1 MADPFGNISAQER
14 LKIMAEI
21 NEEAKTL
28 RSIEKDYGELIAKNS
43 DILESRSDKYTN
55 EINAIKSLSSSMNKD
70 LLNQKKLE
78 TQISKIKR
86 SQLDAEVQIF
96 TLKEKIKALI
106 QAGVELSSKEI
117 TVLKEAVVFE
127 QDRANSLA
135 SAATSAGK
143 LLEESKR
150 ISRLN
155 PFKGLS
161 ELIAGVPILSK
172 LLKDLTNATDA
183 FNVSMSDG
191 KGFIRSLGAGLT
203 EFLKLVSK
211 SAQVFIVGTFIKS
224 IKTIDESSVNLANQ
238 LNISKQEAGQLQIE
252 FAKAAQE
259 NKSLL
264 QTSQDLMDAQVKLGN
279 ALGTTAMFS
288 KDTASTFDI
297 LTSRLGVSEAA
308 ASQLANFTEAT
319 GLNFQNFSNTVRGT
333 NMFLGAQEEIFL
345 NERDL
350 IEDISKTSSNIL
362 LSMRAQNISLGKA
375 AFQARKLG
383 LNLADI
389 EKIQSSLLDF
399 ESSIQ
404 NELAAELL
412 IGQNINLEKAR
423 LAALN
428 NDLLGLGKALEQQ
441 GITQAKFASMNFVQ
455 QEAIAKTLGM
465 SSKEMG
471 DMFIKQTALRKLSAK
486 TEKDG
491 IKAIQERIRKGES
504 EAKII
509 ADIGSEELVKRAQNM
524 TMQQKMN
531 TIIQQLADKIMPVL
545 VKVFTKIDS
554 LLNSAGGYATEIGVA
569 LGVLALSG
577 PIVRGVRLLSRLF
590 GGMARSSRMI
600 GTNMMMSSAG
610 STIPGGGAVPMFNP
624 STMYV
629 NQGGRVVMK
638 GSNKYVPGFKKGFVP
653 PVSRAGGLSKLARG
667 VKGVGRFAAP
677 LALVGAGINAYEN
690 FSDES
695 LDGGDAALKTLD
707 QNKGLAAGAAIG
719 TIIMPGA
726 GTVIGAGIG
735 GIIDMFAPTIGE
747 YGDKMENAINQ
758 QTAALNRL
766 EQQNQIPPRIILDG
780 AALNQEGVT
789 TLRYN
794 RYIQ

>member
-1 MADPFGNISAQER
+1 MADPFGNITAQER

-28 RSIEKDYGELIAKNS
+28 RSIEQEYGRLIKENS
-43 DILESRSDKYTN
+43 DILESRSAKYTS
-55 EINAIKSLSSSMNKD
+55 ERNAIESLSSSMNKD

-86 SQLDAEVQIF
+86 GQLNAEIQIF

-106 QAGVELSSKEI
+106 KAGVDLTNKEI
-117 TVLKEAVVFE
+117 TVLKEAVIFE

-161 ELIAGVPILSK
+161 ELITGVPILSS

-183 FNVSMSDG
+183 FNTSMSDS
-191 KGFIRSLGAGLT
+191 KGFVRSFGAGLT

-211 SAQVFIVGTFIKS
+211 SAQVFIAGTFIKS

-288 KDTASTFDI
+288 KDTASTFNI

-362 LSMRAQNISLGKA
+362 LSMQGQNISLGKA

-383 LNLADI
+383 LNLADM

-423 LAALN
+423 SAALN

-569 LGVLALSG
+569 LGALAIGG
-577 PIVRGVRLLSRLF
+577 PIFRGISMISRLF
-590 GGMARSSRMI
+590 GGMARSSSLI
-600 GTNMMMSSAG
+600 GNNLAR
-610 STIPGGGAVPMFNP
+610 STAGGGGMGTTAMNP
-624 STMYV
+624 FTMSYDAA
-629 NQGGRVVMK
+629 GRAQY
-638 GSNKYVPGFKKGFVP
+638 NKLGRSLTGKSGFVP
-653 PVSRAGGLSKLARG
+653 GIGKAGKFARG
-667 VKGVGRFAAP
+667 MAKFGRLSPLAIIGGFALDAGADQLKESGFEEAGKGVSVASGV
-677 LALVGAGINAYEN
+677 LG
-690 FSDES
+690 
-695 LDGGDAALKTLD
+695 
-707 QNKGLAAGAAIG
+707 
-719 TIIMPGA
+719 GA
-726 GTVIGAGIG
+726 GTGALIGSVIPGVGTAIGGVVGGLIG
-735 GIIDMFAPTIGE
+735 GISSAISEF
-747 YGDKMENAINQ
+747 GDKQEEAINRQTQAIQ
-758 QTAALNRL
+758 QT
-766 EQQNQIPPRIILDG
+766 NQIPPRIVLDG
-780 AALNQEGVT
+780 AALNQEGIS
-789 TLRYN
+789 TLRSN
-794 RYIQ
+794 RFIQ

>member
-28 RSIEKDYGELIAKNS
+28 RSIEQEYGRLIKENS
-43 DILESRSDKYTN
+43 DVLESRSAKYTS
-55 EINAIKSLSSSMNKD
+55 ERNAIESLSSSMNKD

-86 SQLDAEVQIF
+86 GQLNAEIQIF

-106 QAGVELSSKEI
+106 KAGVDLTNKEI
-117 TVLKEAVVFE
+117 TVLKEAVIFE

-150 ISRLN
+150 ISKLN

-161 ELIAGVPILSK
+161 ELITGVPILSS

-183 FNVSMSDG
+183 FNTSMSDS
-191 KGFIRSLGAGLT
+191 KGFVRSLGAGLT

-211 SAQVFIVGTFIKS
+211 SAQVFIAGTFIKS

-288 KDTASTFDI
+288 KDTASTFNI

-345 NERDL
+345 NEKDL

-362 LSMRAQNISLGKA
+362 LSMQGQNISLGKA

-383 LNLADI
+383 LNLADM

-423 LAALN
+423 SAALN

-471 DMFIKQTALRKLSAK
+471 DMFVKQTALRRLSAK

-509 ADIGSEELVKRAQNM
+509 EDIGSEELVKRAQNM

-569 LGVLALSG
+569 LGALAIGG
-577 PIVRGVRLLSRLF
+577 PIFRGISMISRLF
-590 GGMARSSRMI
+590 RGMSSSSGNIASNLLRSTSGGGGGMGTTAMNPFTMSYDAAGRAQYNKLGRSITGKS
-600 GTNMMMSSAG
+600 
-610 STIPGGGAVPMFNP
+610 
-624 STMYV
+624 
-629 NQGGRVVMK
+629 
-638 GSNKYVPGFKKGFVP
+638 GFVP
-653 PVSRAGGLSKLARG
+653 GIGKAGKFARG
-667 VKGVGRFAAP
+667 MSKFGKLSPLAIIGGFALDAGADQLKESGYEEAGKGVSVAS
-677 LALVGAGINAYEN
+677 GI
-690 FSDES
+690 
-695 LDGGDAALKTLD
+695 LG
-707 QNKGLAAGAAIG
+707 
-719 TIIMPGA
+719 GA
-726 GTVIGAGIG
+726 GTGAMIGSVIPGVGTAIGGVVGGLIG
-735 GIIDMFAPTIGE
+735 GISSAISEF
-747 YGDKMENAINQ
+747 GDKQEEAINKQTQAIQ
-758 QTAALNRL
+758 QTNK
-766 EQQNQIPPRIILDG
+766 IPPRIVLDG
-780 AALNQEGVT
+780 AALNQEGIS
-789 TLRYN
+789 TLRSN
-794 RYIQ
+794 RFIQ

>member
-28 RSIEKDYGELIAKNS
+28 RSIEQEYGRLIKENS
-43 DILESRSDKYTN
+43 DVLESRSAKYTS
-55 EINAIKSLSSSMNKD
+55 ERNAIESLSSSMNKD

-86 SQLDAEVQIF
+86 GQLNAEIQIF

-106 QAGVELSSKEI
+106 KAGVDLSNKEI
-117 TVLKEAVVFE
+117 TVLKEAVIFE

-150 ISRLN
+150 ISKLN

-161 ELIAGVPILSK
+161 ELITGVPILSS

-183 FNVSMSDG
+183 FNTSMSDS
-191 KGFIRSLGAGLT
+191 KGFVRSFGAGLT

-211 SAQVFIVGTFIKS
+211 SAQVFIAGTFIKS

-264 QTSQDLMDAQVKLGN
+264 QTSQDLIDAQVKLGN

-288 KDTASTFDI
+288 KDTASTFNI

-362 LSMRAQNISLGKA
+362 LSMQGQNISLGKA

-383 LNLADI
+383 LNLADM

-423 LAALN
+423 SAALN

-471 DMFIKQTALRKLSAK
+471 DMFIKQTALRRLSAK

-569 LGVLALSG
+569 LGALAIGG
-577 PIVRGVRLLSRLF
+577 PIFRGISMISRLF
-590 GGMARSSRMI
+590 GGMARSSSLI
-600 GTNMMMSSAG
+600 GNNLAR
-610 STIPGGGAVPMFNP
+610 STAGGGGMGTTAMNP
-624 STMYV
+624 FTMSYDAA
-629 NQGGRVVMK
+629 GRAQY
-638 GSNKYVPGFKKGFVP
+638 NKLGRSLTGKSGFVP
-653 PVSRAGGLSKLARG
+653 GIGKAGKFARG
-667 VKGVGRFAAP
+667 MAKFGRLSPLAIIGGFALDAGADQLKESGFEEAGKGVSVASGV
-677 LALVGAGINAYEN
+677 LG
-690 FSDES
+690 
-695 LDGGDAALKTLD
+695 
-707 QNKGLAAGAAIG
+707 
-719 TIIMPGA
+719 GA
-726 GTVIGAGIG
+726 GTGALIGSVIPGVGTAIGGVVGGLIG
-735 GIIDMFAPTIGE
+735 GISSAISEF
-747 YGDKMENAINQ
+747 GDKQEEAINRQTQAIQ
-758 QTAALNRL
+758 QT
-766 EQQNQIPPRIILDG
+766 NQIPPRIVLDG
-780 AALNQEGVT
+780 AALNQEGIS
-789 TLRYN
+789 TLRSN
-794 RYIQ
+794 RFIQ

>member
-28 RSIEKDYGELIAKNS
+28 RSIEQEYGRLIKENS
-43 DILESRSDKYTN
+43 DVLESRSAKYTS
-55 EINAIKSLSSSMNKD
+55 ERNAIESLSSSMNKD

-86 SQLDAEVQIF
+86 GQLNAEIQIF

-106 QAGVELSSKEI
+106 KAGVDLTNKEI
-117 TVLKEAVVFE
+117 AVLKEAVIFE

-161 ELIAGVPILSK
+161 ELITGVPILSS

-183 FNVSMSDG
+183 FNTSMSDS
-191 KGFIRSLGAGLT
+191 KGFVRSFGAGLT

-211 SAQVFIVGTFIKS
+211 SAQVFIAGTFIKS

-288 KDTASTFDI
+288 KDTASTFNI

-345 NERDL
+345 NEKDL

-362 LSMRAQNISLGKA
+362 LSMQGQNISLGKA

-383 LNLADI
+383 LNLADM

-423 LAALN
+423 SAALN

-471 DMFIKQTALRKLSAK
+471 DMFVKQTALRRLSAK

-569 LGVLALSG
+569 LGALAIGG
-577 PIVRGVRLLSRLF
+577 PIFRGISMISRLF
-590 GGMARSSRMI
+590 GGMARSSTLVGNNLAR
-600 GTNMMMSSAG
+600 
-610 STIPGGGAVPMFNP
+610 STAGGGGMGTRGMNP
-624 STMYV
+624 FTMSYDAA
-629 NQGGRVVMK
+629 GRAQY
-638 GSNKYVPGFKKGFVP
+638 NKLGTSITGKSGFVP
-653 PVSRAGGLSKLARG
+653 GIGKAGKFARGAAKFGKFSPLGIVGGLALDYGADELKESGYETAG
-667 VKGVGRFAAP
+667 KGVSVASGLLTGASTGAMIGSVIP
-677 LALVGAGINAYEN
+677 GVG
-690 FSDES
+690 
-695 LDGGDAALKTLD
+695 T
-707 QNKGLAAGAAIG
+707 AIG
-719 TIIMPGA
+719 GVV
-726 GTVIGAGIG
+726 GGLIG
-735 GIIDMFAPTIGE
+735 GISSAISEF
-747 YGDKMENAINQ
+747 GDKQEEAINKQTQAIQ
-758 QTAALNRL
+758 QT
-766 EQQNQIPPRIILDG
+766 NQIPPRIVLDG
-780 AALNQEGVT
+780 AALNQEGIS
-789 TLRYN
+789 TLRSN
-794 RYIQ
+794 RFIQ

>member
-1 MADPFGNISAQER
+1 
-14 LKIMAEI
+14 
-21 NEEAKTL
+21 
-28 RSIEKDYGELIAKNS
+28 
-43 DILESRSDKYTN
+43 
-55 EINAIKSLSSSMNKD
+55 
-70 LLNQKKLE
+70 NQKKLE

-161 ELIAGVPILSK
+161 ELIEGVPILSK

-319 GLNFQNFSNTVRGT
+319 GLNFQNFSNTV
-333 NMFLGAQEEIFL
+333 
-345 NERDL
+345 
-350 IEDISKTSSNIL
+350 
-362 LSMRAQNISLGKA
+362 
-375 AFQARKLG
+375 
-383 LNLADI
+383 
-389 EKIQSSLLDF
+389 
-399 ESSIQ
+399 
-404 NELAAELL
+404 
-412 IGQNINLEKAR
+412 
-423 LAALN
+423 
-428 NDLLGLGKALEQQ
+428 
-441 GITQAKFASMNFVQ
+441 
-455 QEAIAKTLGM
+455 
-465 SSKEMG
+465 
-471 DMFIKQTALRKLSAK
+471 
-486 TEKDG
+486 
-491 IKAIQERIRKGES
+491 
-504 EAKII
+504 
-509 ADIGSEELVKRAQNM
+509 
-524 TMQQKMN
+524 
-531 TIIQQLADKIMPVL
+531 
-545 VKVFTKIDS
+545 
-554 LLNSAGGYATEIGVA
+554 
-569 LGVLALSG
+569 
-577 PIVRGVRLLSRLF
+577 
-590 GGMARSSRMI
+590 
-600 GTNMMMSSAG
+600 
-610 STIPGGGAVPMFNP
+610 
-624 STMYV
+624 
-629 NQGGRVVMK
+629 
-638 GSNKYVPGFKKGFVP
+638 
-653 PVSRAGGLSKLARG
+653 
-667 VKGVGRFAAP
+667 
-677 LALVGAGINAYEN
+677 
-690 FSDES
+690 
-695 LDGGDAALKTLD
+695 
-707 QNKGLAAGAAIG
+707 
-719 TIIMPGA
+719 
-726 GTVIGAGIG
+726 
-735 GIIDMFAPTIGE
+735 
-747 YGDKMENAINQ
+747 
-758 QTAALNRL
+758 
-766 EQQNQIPPRIILDG
+766 
-780 AALNQEGVT
+780 
-789 TLRYN
+789 
-794 RYIQ
+794 